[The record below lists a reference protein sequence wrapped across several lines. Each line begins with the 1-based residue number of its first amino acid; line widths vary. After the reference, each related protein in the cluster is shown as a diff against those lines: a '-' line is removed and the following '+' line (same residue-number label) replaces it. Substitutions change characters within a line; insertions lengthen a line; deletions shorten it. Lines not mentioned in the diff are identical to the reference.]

1 MVFERSFFYSTSV
14 LLSLGMDGRIARGQR
29 TRASILERAVDL
41 ASVEG
46 LEGLTIGRLA
56 TELEM
61 SKSGLFAHFGS
72 REDLQLAVNEAAR
85 ERFAAAVLE
94 PLRALAPG
102 PERLDTFL
110 RGWLDYMRREI
121 FEGGGVVFTARAE
134 FDARPSGPVRD
145 AVLSDQRTWR
155 RVLAREIASGLG
167 DGANAEQLA
176 FEVDA
181 IGMAANLE
189 FQLERDPAT
198 FDRAAAAFAARGLL
212 LTRPR

>member
-1 MVFERSFFYSTSV
+1 
-14 LLSLGMDGRIARGQR
+14 MDGRIARGRR

-72 REDLQLAVNEAAR
+72 REELQLAVNAAAK
-85 ERFAAAVLE
+85 ERFTREVLE
-94 PLRALAPG
+94 PLAALERG
-102 PERLDTFL
+102 PERLDVFL
-110 RGWLDYMRREI
+110 RGWLDYLRRGV
-121 FEGGGVVFTARAE
+121 FEGGCFFFAARAE
-134 FDARPSGPVRD
+134 FDARPDGAVRD
-145 AVLSDQRTWR
+145 AVLDDQRAWR
-155 RVLAREIASGLG
+155 RRLAREIAAALP
-167 DGANAEQLA
+167 DADAQQLA

-189 FQLERDPAT
+189 FQMERDPAA
-198 FDRAAAAFAARGLL
+198 FERAAAAFAARGLL
-212 LTRPR
+212 GR

>member
-1 MVFERSFFYSTSV
+1 
-14 LLSLGMDGRIARGQR
+14 MDGRIARGKR

-41 ASVEG
+41 ASIEG

-72 REDLQLAVNEAAR
+72 REELQLATNAAAR

-94 PLRALAPG
+94 PLAGLERG
-102 PERLDTFL
+102 PERLDRLL
-110 RGWLDYMRREI
+110 RGWLDYLRRGV
-121 FEGGGVVFTARAE
+121 FEGGCFFFAVRAEYDARA
-134 FDARPSGPVRD
+134 DGPVRE
-145 AVLSDQRTWR
+145 AVLADQRTWR
-155 RVLAREIASGLG
+155 RLLAGEIAAALP
-167 DGANAEQLA
+167 DADADTEQLA

-189 FQLERDPAT
+189 HQLERDPAV

-212 LTRPR
+212 R